1 MSDNIFDRGESRK
14 NVEGYIKRHEDAM
27 KGYTFESNTDVDIDG
42 LPTRTAIRAKTS
54 PIDNVFRPDPDNEF
68 FDAYYDSPVTSEALD
83 YFKKNSNA
91 TSVDFNI
98 AYPGYTNFD
107 FHPYSFSDKS
117 EGFTNPDGILERRS
131 PIFAH
136 SLKDRIK
143 NVNRVFDANPQ
154 FNDQYTQD
162 YIGQDRPFRRINLTP
177 EDSKN
182 LSTSLNTDLS
192 RMIKEAPEGTMFVN
206 NPDSPSRG
214 KLYSRAANFGTVDE
228 AGNQFVR
235 RGNRGSLTPA
245 QITDNSKPFLGTS
258 NFDSN
263 PGPIRTIKEMIS
275 PDSVPEIKNLP
286 SFQRGLYQKPTATDL
301 VKSTVRF
308 AGSPEAK
315 ARMRTG
321 LKGGLTFGAADLVP
335 SAEVV
340 NTIARDGLK
349 EGGKQFVQEAAMG
362 VPVAMGVGGLTALAP
377 AAAPFVAPA
386 ALAMAGTEGIRTV
399 DAITRAIT
407 GEGLGSKLR
416 QTIGTEQRTG
426 YSSPGNSLKEQIAR
440 EAARVDNPPQ
450 ITAATNVRGFNK
462 NLSAFNKEFN
472 YRTRLAGERFNPSKL
487 EFGLSEIFQGRQNI
501 NTFIS

>member
-27 KGYTFESNTDVDIDG
+27 KGYKFESNTDVDING
-42 LPTRTAIRAKTS
+42 LPTRTAIRANTW
-54 PIDNVFRPDPDNEF
+54 PIDKTFRPDPDNEF
-68 FDAYYDSPVTSEALD
+68 FDAYSDSPVTPQALE
-83 YFKKNSNA
+83 YFKKNSNV
-91 TSVDFNI
+91 TSVDFNV
-98 AYPGYTNFD
+98 AYPGYTDFN

-117 EGFTNPDGILERRS
+117 EGFTDPDGILERRS

-136 SLKDRIK
+136 SLKDRIN

-154 FNDQYTQD
+154 LNDQYVQD
-162 YIGQDRPFRRINLTP
+162 YIGQDRPFRRINFTP

-182 LSTSLNTDLS
+182 LSTSLNNDLS

-206 NPDSPSRG
+206 NPDTSSRG

-235 RGNRGSLTPA
+235 RGKRGSLTPV

-258 NFDSN
+258 NFDPN

-275 PDSVPEIKNLP
+275 PDSVSEIKNLP
-286 SFQRGLYQKPTATDL
+286 TFQRGLYQKPTATDL
-301 VKSTVRF
+301 VKSTVKF

-321 LKGGLTFGAADLVP
+321 LKGGLTFGASDLIP

-340 NTIARDGLK
+340 DTIAKDGLK
-349 EGGKQFVQEAAMG
+349 AGSKQFVQETAMG
-362 VPVAMGVGGLTALAP
+362 VPVAMAVGGLTALAP
-377 AAAPFVAPA
+377 ATAPFVAPA

-399 DAITRAIT
+399 DAITRAST

-416 QTIGTEQRTG
+416 QAIGTNQRTG
-426 YSSPGNSLKEQIAR
+426 YSSPSNSVEEINKR
-440 EAARVDNPPQ
+440 EMDRVNNPSQ
-450 ITAATNVRGFNK
+450 ITSAKNVRFPNNK
-462 NLSAFNKEFN
+462 TSNFNKEFN
-472 YRTRLAGERFNPSKL
+472 YRIRLAGQRFNPSKL
-487 EFGLSEIFQGRQNI
+487 EFGLSEIFAGR
-501 NTFIS
+501 

>member
-1 MSDNIFDRGESRK
+1 MSDNIFDRGESFK
-14 NVEGYIKRHEDAM
+14 NKEDYIKRHEDAM
-27 KGYTFESNTDVDIDG
+27 KGYRFESNTDVDING
-42 LPTRTAIRAKTS
+42 LPTRTAIRAKTT
-54 PIDNVFRPDPDNEF
+54 PIDNVFRPDPGNQF
-68 FDAYYDSPVTSEALD
+68 FDAYYDSPVTPEALN
-83 YFKKNSNA
+83 YFKKNSNV
-91 TSVDFNI
+91 TSVDFNV

-107 FHPYSFSDKS
+107 FHPYSFTDKS
-117 EGFTNPDGILERRS
+117 KGFTVPEGIINRRDG
-131 PIFAH
+131 IFAH

-143 NVNRVFDANPQ
+143 SVNKVFDANPQ
-154 FNDQYTQD
+154 FNDQYTED
-162 YIGQDRPFRRINLTP
+162 YVGQDRPFRRINFTP

-206 NPDSPSRG
+206 NPASPSRG
-214 KLYSRAANFGTVDE
+214 KIYSRAANFGTVDE

-258 NFDSN
+258 NFDPN

-321 LKGGLTFGAADLVP
+321 LKGGLTFGASDLIP

-340 NTIARDGLK
+340 DTIAKDGLK
-349 EGGKQFVQEAAMG
+349 AGGKQFVQEAAMG

-377 AAAPFVAPA
+377 AVAPFVAPA

-399 DAITRAIT
+399 DAITRAST

-416 QTIGTEQRTG
+416 QAIGTEQRTG
-426 YSSPGNSLKEQIAR
+426 YSSPSNSVEEINKR
-440 EAARVDNPPQ
+440 EMDRIDNPPQ
-450 ITAATNVRGFNK
+450 ITAATNVLDSDK

-472 YRTRLAGERFNPSKL
+472 YRTRLAGERFNPLKL
-487 EFGLSEIFQGRQNI
+487 EFGLTELFNGR
-501 NTFIS
+501 